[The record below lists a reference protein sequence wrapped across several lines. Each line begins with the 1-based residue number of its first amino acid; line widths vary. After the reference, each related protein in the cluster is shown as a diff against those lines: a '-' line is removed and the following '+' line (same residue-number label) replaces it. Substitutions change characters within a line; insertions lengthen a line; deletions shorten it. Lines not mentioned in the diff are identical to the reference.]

1 MQVNVNKAVKM
12 FFSSSSFEMIYN
24 EALAN
29 ALDAGAT
36 EVSIK
41 INLPDP
47 SEIINL
53 SLSIS
58 DNGVGFDD
66 TRFGKFSKL
75 FPDFITFLRHHIAQ
89 DENQRVIK
97 IFG

>member
-1 MQVNVNKAVKM
+1 
-12 FFSSSSFEMIYN
+12 MIYN

-66 TRFGKFSKL
+66 NRFGKFSKL
-75 FPDFITFLRHHIAQ
+75 L
-89 DENQRVIK
+89 
-97 IFG
+97 